1 MTKYE
6 YKTIRVSQKGSGIF
20 RSRKIPDLEN
30 TLNREGKEGWRLCE
44 IIQPAAAFGESTA
57 VIVVFEKELV
67 EATDRLK

>member
-44 IIQPAAAFGESTA
+44 IVKPSTA
-57 VIVVFEKELV
+57 SGASDAVILVFEKELV
-67 EATDRLK
+67 ESTDRSK